1 VHPVTPGH
9 FRSRAKGGGHTI
21 PSNIA
26 ENPTLHSN
34 FMALLFVEADLLLIK
49 VLLCGNKDYRVF
61 LFLWP
66 WLWPADNFYMRT
78 WPVFPGDIPD
88 VQIWTSYVK
97 AFKSYH

>member
-1 VHPVTPGH
+1 VTSNLRPTTRECVHPVTPGH

-61 LFLWP
+61 FV
-66 WLWPADNFYMRT
+66 
-78 WPVFPGDIPD
+78 PV
-88 VQIWTSYVK
+88 TLTLTR
-97 AFKSYH
+97 